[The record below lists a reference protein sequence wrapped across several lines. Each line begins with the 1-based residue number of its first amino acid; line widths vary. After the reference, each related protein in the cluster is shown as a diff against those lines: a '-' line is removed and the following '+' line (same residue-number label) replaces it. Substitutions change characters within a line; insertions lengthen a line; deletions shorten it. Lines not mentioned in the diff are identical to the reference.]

1 SAGVPDPGAGGA
13 PDAGAGGEPEPGSGG
28 VPSEAGS
35 DAGGAAGE
43 IGMAGAGGAIDAG
56 GAAGAGG
63 GPEPVEGIHIYVGC
77 DSSSGNIRS
86 FAFDRDVGEMTP
98 LGSINVGSPLSA
110 AVLHPDEDWLYV
122 SHATQGRITTFARDP
137 VTGSLDEQ
145 DSVTVPYDPALGA
158 GGAGGEDDN
167 PETRALAVDSTGSY
181 LAAANTA
188 ADTVVAFE
196 LDDDGLIG
204 ALAGFDSAGTAPRD
218 VLFNR
223 TDEFVVVPYS
233 GSDEVVVHA
242 FDAGDLDTEVEVSQ
256 PADSGPNAAAMH
268 QNGDWLYVLNETEGS
283 VSFFAFDENSG
294 ELDLVDT
301 YEVPPPAE
309 FAGTERNSSA
319 IGIGPN
325 GKFLYVTSQLD
336 SEANGTLATFA
347 ISVSNGELEL
357 IDPNGVVDSR
367 GVGPSSFA
375 ISEDGTLLV
384 LANEES
390 NTIAAFSL
398 NSATG
403 APVFIET
410 RTVCAGPQF
419 VVLAN
424 P

>member
-1 SAGVPDPGAGGA
+1 MRTVTKWMERSALIMLVGSAVVSCGDDSDDGGVASGGTSSGGVSSGGKVGSGGTDPKGGSGGALPSGGSSATGGKSAGGQGGSAGVPDPGAGGA

-218 VLFNR
+218 VLFNT
-223 TDEFVVVPYS
+223 TDEFVVV
-233 GSDEVVVHA
+233 
-242 FDAGDLDTEVEVSQ
+242 
-256 PADSGPNAAAMH
+256 
-268 QNGDWLYVLNETEGS
+268 
-283 VSFFAFDENSG
+283 
-294 ELDLVDT
+294 
-301 YEVPPPAE
+301 
-309 FAGTERNSSA
+309 
-319 IGIGPN
+319 
-325 GKFLYVTSQLD
+325 
-336 SEANGTLATFA
+336 
-347 ISVSNGELEL
+347 
-357 IDPNGVVDSR
+357 
-367 GVGPSSFA
+367 
-375 ISEDGTLLV
+375 
-384 LANEES
+384 
-390 NTIAAFSL
+390 
-398 NSATG
+398 
-403 APVFIET
+403 
-410 RTVCAGPQF
+410 
-419 VVLAN
+419 
-424 P
+424 